1 MKHYEAPWSTSFI
14 VMSVLTTVVCLGAS
28 AGAWLALVGIGVLI
42 DAAGRDVGAAAG
54 AWLTLVG
61 KHLPGVLGFAAL
73 LPLVLLFGTALFT
86 IRGYS
91 IASDCILVHRLLWST
106 RLPRAGLESAQA
118 EPDAMRGSL
127 RTFGNG
133 GAFSFTGFY
142 YNKRLGSYRAYVTD
156 PQRTVVL
163 RYANRRV
170 VLSPATPEDFVRDL
184 ALAKPSRPNSPFS

>member
-1 MKHYEAPWSTSFI
+1 MKHYEAHWSTSFI
-14 VMSVLTTVVCLGAS
+14 VISVLTTVLCFGVT
-28 AGAWLALVGIGVLI
+28 AGTWLN
-42 DAAGRDVGAAAG
+42 
-54 AWLTLVG
+54 
-61 KHLPGVLGFAAL
+61 LPGMHPPGALDFVVL
-73 LPLVLLFGTALFT
+73 LPLVILCCTALFT

-91 IASDCILVHRLLWST
+91 VSSDSILVHRLLWFT
-106 RLPRAGLESAQA
+106 VLPRAGLESAQV

-156 PQRTVVL
+156 PRRTVVL

-170 VLSPATPEDFVRDL
+170 VLSPASPEDFASDL
-184 ALAKPSRPNSPFS
+184 TLSKP

>member
-1 MKHYEAPWSTSFI
+1 MKHYEAPWSTSLI
-14 VMSVLTTVVCLGAS
+14 VMSVLTTVILPGRFGRRMVGSRSEARSPARS
-28 AGAWLALVGIGVLI
+28 AGWRSCRWSSCLA
-42 DAAGRDVGAAAG
+42 A
-54 AWLTLVG
+54 
-61 KHLPGVLGFAAL
+61 
-73 LPLVLLFGTALFT
+73 ALFT

-91 IASDCILVHRLLWST
+91 HYLGQLSWCIACYG
-106 RLPRAGLESAQA
+106 PRRCHASGLESAEV

-156 PQRTVVL
+156 PRRTVVL

-170 VLSPATPEDFVRDL
+170 VLSPADAGRL
-184 ALAKPSRPNSPFS
+184 CARPGPGQVV